1 MVGENKS
8 QSPLTCASPSTGG
21 GTISDSLSVTVT
33 RRPPPQIPD
42 HELFQPIGQ
51 GAYGG
56 VWLARN
62 VLGTFRAVKAVYRR
76 DFGNAQPFDREFKGI
91 QKFEPVSRSHDGLID
106 ILQIGR
112 NDAEGYFYYVMELAD
127 PAEPRR
133 SDQSSVTGAVPSDAD
148 HHSPLTDYIPRTLRY
163 DLKSQGPMTVD
174 ECLKLGLALSSALEH
189 LHAHGLVHRDVKPSN
204 IVFVNGQPKLA
215 DIGLVAAIDDA
226 QSMVGTAG
234 YIPPEGPG
242 TPQADLYSL
251 GKVLYEAAFG
261 KDRQEF
267 PKLPPELAD
276 RPDQDRWLELN
287 EVILKACESDP
298 RQRYASA
305 AAMHADLKL
314 LQRGESV
321 RRWQLVQRRL
331 AVSGRLALGALAM
344 MALVLTTY
352 ALYRSY
358 LGSREMV
365 PASAEQPVAVP
376 LRASVFVLPFRS
388 EGTNE
393 VDEGL
398 CSRVTDAFIDSL
410 ALVEGVPRS
419 PRKSGWRWL
428 DEDELRHALART
440 NVMHHVLT
448 GKLSSSNDTLALT
461 LRLFKRSSEQPL
473 WSESFSAKTNELIV
487 MERRAIGE
495 LAAQLRLQISTNEQQ
510 RISTLLTN
518 NLEAFRLIKE
528 GWSVYNLKVGTQS
541 GYEEVRDLARK
552 AMDLDPRYL
561 GADAL
566 DVYVV
571 RNLALLDRSP
581 KEAWSEV
588 QRRMLQILSQDDTDA
603 GAWCLLGFYYL
614 CNRRDWETADD
625 LFNRQDLYNS
635 ERIGHGAR
643 ACWYRAHGWF
653 EEARVEQEQFERVEP
668 TFIDER
674 CIMAGA
680 RLCEGRY
687 AEGVRVAR
695 RTLELCPG
703 TADAYVSL
711 AFCLIANGDYVE
723 GIEATH
729 KAQEISMKQDMTAL
743 RGFAYARMGQSVKA
757 REVLQELLGIQ
768 RNGPYLEPYW
778 VARIY
783 AALNERDKALEWL
796 ESADQKRSDYLIF
809 GDIGGGLRTDLAW
822 DGLKDDPRFKVLLKK
837 VGLDQWPRPKPK
849 PDPGKDFNK
858 R

>member
-1 MVGENKS
+1 MAGENKS

-21 GTISDSLSVTVT
+21 GAISDSLSVTLAQ
-33 RRPPPQIPD
+33 RPPPQILD

-76 DFGNAQPFDREFKGI
+76 DFGDAQPFDREFKGI

-133 SDQSSVTGAVPSDAD
+133 SDRSSMAGAVLSDTD
-148 HHSPLTDYIPRTLRY
+148 HRSPITDYTPRTLRY
-163 DLKSQGPMTVD
+163 DLKAHRALTVD
-174 ECLKLGLALSSALEH
+174 ECLELGLALSSALEH

-267 PKLPPELAD
+267 PKLPPELAN

-321 RRWQLVQRRL
+321 RHHQLVQRRW

-365 PASAEQPVAVP
+365 PASDYHPVAVP
-376 LRASVFVLPFRS
+376 LKASVFVLPFRS

-398 CSRVTDAFIDSL
+398 CSRVTDAFIDSV
-410 ALVEGVPRS
+410 ALVEGVQRS

-428 DEDELRHALART
+428 DEDELRHALALT
-440 NVMHHVLT
+440 NAMHHVLT
-448 GKLSSSNDTLALT
+448 GRIASSNDILALK

-473 WSESFSAKTNELIV
+473 WTESYFAKTNELIAI
-487 MERRAIGE
+487 EQRAVGE
-495 LAAQLRLQISTNEQQ
+495 LAARLGLRIHTNEQY
-510 RISTLLTN
+510 RIDTLLTN

-528 GWSVYNLKVGTQS
+528 GWSVYSLKVGTQS
-541 GYEEVRDLARK
+541 GYQEVQDLTQK
-552 AMDLDPRYL
+552 ALDLDPRYL
-561 GADAL
+561 GADGL
-566 DVYVV
+566 DLYVV
-571 RNLALLDRSP
+571 RNLALLDRAPS
-581 KEAWSEV
+581 EAWSDV
-588 QRRMLQILSQDDTDA
+588 RRRGLQILSQDDTDA
-603 GAWCLLGFYYL
+603 NAWRLLGFYYL

-625 LFNRQDLYNS
+625 FFNRQDRFNS
-635 ERIGHGAR
+635 EQIGHCVR

-653 EEARVEQEQFERVEP
+653 DEARVEQDQFEHVEP
-668 TFIDER
+668 RFIDER
-674 CIMAGA
+674 CMMAGA
-680 RLCEGRY
+680 RWCEGRY

-695 RTLELCPG
+695 RTVELCPG
-703 TADAYVSL
+703 AADAYGCL
-711 AFCLIANGDYVE
+711 AGCLIANGDYVE

-729 KAQEISMKQDMTAL
+729 KAQEVSMKQDMTAL
-743 RGFAYARMGQSVKA
+743 RGFAYARMGQPEKA
-757 REVLQELLGIQ
+757 REVLQQLLGIR
-768 RNGPYLEPYW
+768 RNGPYLEPYC
-778 VARIY
+778 VARLY
-783 AALNERDKALEWL
+783 AALNEKEKALEWL
-796 ESADQKRSDYLIF
+796 EKADRERSDYLIF
-809 GDIGGGLRTDLAW
+809 GDIGGGLRTDFAW
-822 DGLKDDPRFKVLLKK
+822 DDLKDEPRFKELLKK